1 MYFPV
6 VSFQKLL
13 NFPIGLF
20 QKMFNVSS
28 EYSFKAGV
36 TYAIYSTF
44 TPHFMCSKYFDE
56 CFMDKNLFHTS
67 LTKFNKLS
75 KRRKCTFLITQSINR
90 TWNKHKFFLH
100 SLPLYLRFF
109 FSTFIYGGSF
119 DVCSCTIFLT
129 RSQNNVLW
137 IACAEQLRNSVL
149 LRFQSTLKKWK
160 F

>member
-1 MYFPV
+1 MGFFRKCSMFRRSIPL
-6 VSFQKLL
+6 KL
-13 NFPIGLF
+13 GLH
-20 QKMFNVSS
+20 
-28 EYSFKAGV
+28 
-36 TYAIYSTF
+36 YAIYSTF
-44 TPHFMCSKYFDE
+44 TPHFMCWKYFDE

-90 TWNKHKFFLH
+90 TWNKHKLFLH

-119 DVCSCTIFLT
+119 DVCSRTIFLT

-137 IACAEQLRNSVL
+137 IACAEWLRNSVL